1 MEYYSE
7 ETVKYFFNNKLI
19 EEIRV
24 NSILINLDMLDK
36 ENLEELQA
44 ISHML
49 LIRIHKMKESKYG
62 KLGQKFTD

>member
-1 MEYYSE
+1 MEFY
-7 ETVKYFFNNKLI
+7 TKQKINDFFNNKLI
-19 EEIRV
+19 EELRV
-24 NSILINLDMLDK
+24 NSILINLDMLDQ

-44 ISHML
+44 IAHMF

>member
-1 MEYYSE
+1 MEIYTE
-7 ETVKYFFNNKLI
+7 GKIECFFNNKLI
-19 EEIRV
+19 EDIKV
-24 NSILINLDMLDK
+24 SSMLINLDMLDK

-44 ISHML
+44 IAHML

>member
-1 MEYYSE
+1 M
-7 ETVKYFFNNKLI
+7 KYFFNNKLI